1 MKYKINRYKNIKIQ
15 NFIKTQRFYF
25 FIFFNIKKQKV
36 NIKMQQSFYNQAYK
50 IRKFNNIYLKKLIKF
65 SVFSNLNSICSS
77 FIYLGNVQNKQIS
90 FIEFKK
96 LNICFIIFEN
106 KIYNLKQFKT
116 ISNINFRNMLF
127 SIYFFLIKNFFIY
140 LKFLEK
146 KHLFSK

>member
-1 MKYKINRYKNIKIQ
+1 
-15 NFIKTQRFYF
+15 
-25 FIFFNIKKQKV
+25 
-36 NIKMQQSFYNQAYK
+36 MQQNFYNQAFK

-65 SVFSNLNSICSS
+65 SVFNSLNSICSN

-116 ISNINFRNMLF
+116 ISSINFRDILF
-127 SIYFFLIKNFFIY
+127 SIYFFLIKNFIY
-140 LKFLEK
+140 LFKIFFK
-146 KHLFSK
+146 KDIYFRNNVI